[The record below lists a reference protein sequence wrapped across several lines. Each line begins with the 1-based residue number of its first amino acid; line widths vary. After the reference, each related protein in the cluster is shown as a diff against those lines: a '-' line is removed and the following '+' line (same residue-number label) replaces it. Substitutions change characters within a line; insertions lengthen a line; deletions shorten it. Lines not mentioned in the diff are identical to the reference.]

1 MINDDFKT
9 DGFGGVYDDANNAEK
24 LRKFFA
30 ALSEFD
36 SQISLYDT
44 LWYKMNLNVRSLLTS
59 L

>member
-24 LRKFFA
+24 LRNFFA

-44 LWYKMNLNVRSLLTS
+44 L
-59 L
+59 